1 MAEDMTLDDE
11 GVRRSARSQLIIDTI
26 ERALDKMMFVESN
39 IGRDIEAKDLF
50 QVKREAQSARG
61 ELQMAFSL
69 LTGKLEV

>member
-50 QVKREAQSARG
+50 QVKREAKSALV
-61 ELQMAFSL
+61 ELKMAVSL

>member
-26 ERALDKMMFVESN
+26 ERALDKMIFVETN

-50 QVKREAQSARG
+50 QVKREAKSAVA
-61 ELQMAFSL
+61 EMKMAVSL
-69 LTGKLEV
+69 LTGKFEV